1 MSERKFIPI
10 QDTMTNILY
19 ERIEIRM
26 ASVFSK
32 KLIAVLKDI
41 VIVISLETTYLI
53 VDERKIR
60 G

>member
-1 MSERKFIPI
+1 
-10 QDTMTNILY
+10 MTNILY

-41 VIVISLETTYLI
+41 VIVISLETIYLI